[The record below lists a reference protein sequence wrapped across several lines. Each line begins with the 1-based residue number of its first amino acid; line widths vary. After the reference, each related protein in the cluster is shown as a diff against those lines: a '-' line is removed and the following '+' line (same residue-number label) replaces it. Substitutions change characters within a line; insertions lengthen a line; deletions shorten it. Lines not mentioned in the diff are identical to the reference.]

1 MAGSDTMLRER
12 VRERERERVFY
23 IYFYVSNCTRSVY
36 LCVSN
41 YTKESLYMHIMCVI
55 QVVRV

>member
-1 MAGSDTMLRER
+1 MAGSDTML
-12 VRERERERVFY
+12 RERERERVFY

-41 YTKESLYMHIMCVI
+41 CTKESLYMHIMCVI